1 MNRRLARAYAHD
13 VVLRGIDHVLEDD
26 EWLSCRLTPEE
37 LGLVLSE
44 VKALRQRHIEKFV
57 NLPQPRPAAGEENVC
72 EHGDHPAPAGKRFC
86 SRACQECEAT
96 DHDARKTECAG
107 VCLRC

>member
-1 MNRRLARAYAHD
+1 MKKEEKANSRQHTAR
-13 VVLRGIDHVLEDD
+13 
-26 EWLSCRLTPEE
+26 S
-37 LGLVLSE
+37 
-44 VKALRQRHIEKFV
+44 
-57 NLPQPRPAAGEENVC
+57 EENVC

-86 SRACQECEAT
+86 SRACAECEST